1 MKKKVEKKKYIKPVV
16 KKNEPLVHI
25 TFASAGAGPA
35 LPGTGGS
42 PGSAIG

>member
-1 MKKKVEKKKYIKPVV
+1 MKKVDKKKYIKPVV
-16 KKNEPLVHI
+16 KKNEPLVSI
-25 TFASAGAGPA
+25 TFASA